1 LKFYKKKTKKV
12 LALYKTNDNMLPK
25 KNKRA
30 FMEKFKKIFDFTII
44 RKLRKVNGFTIAGL
58 SEKSGVS
65 TAVISK
71 LERNQTRVE
80 LETLYRLGKVFG
92 ISSSE
97 LIKLAEHKTSQ
108 VADESN
114 YESDGFVFRR
124 VRFGNIKCM
133 LGEAI
138 SGKGVSRPDIHAD
151 EYEICWCLDGKV
163 KITLPNEEH
172 ILEKGKSV
180 QFDAVLEHTYEALSN
195 CKILIIHVAKSN
207 RF

>member
-1 LKFYKKKTKKV
+1 MVIYPSRTTKR
-12 LALYKTNDNMLPK
+12 L
-25 KNKRA
+25 
-30 FMEKFKKIFDFTII
+30 FMETFKTIFDFSII
-44 RKLRKVNGFTIAGL
+44 RDLRKVNGFTIAEL
-58 SEKSGVS
+58 SSQSGVS

-92 ISSSE
+92 ITPSE
-97 LIKLAEHKTSQ
+97 LIKLSEHKTSQ
-108 VADESN
+108 VVDESN

-124 VRFGNIKCM
+124 VSFGNIKCM
-133 LGEAI
+133 IGEAI

-151 EYEICWCLDGKV
+151 EYEICWCLDGDV

-172 ILEKGKSV
+172 ILIEGKSV

-195 CKILIIHVAKSN
+195 CRILIIHVAKSN

>member
-1 LKFYKKKTKKV
+1 LRKAKKV
-12 LALYKTNDNMLPK
+12 LALYKTNDNVVF
-25 KNKRA
+25 KNEKGL
-30 FMEKFKKIFDFTII
+30 FMETFKTIFDFSII
-44 RKLRKVNGFTIAGL
+44 RNLRKVNCYTIAEL
-58 SEKSGVS
+58 SSKSGVS

-92 ISSSE
+92 ITPSE

-114 YESDGFVFRR
+114 YESDGFFFRR
-124 VRFGNIKCM
+124 VSFGNIKCM
-133 LGEAI
+133 VGEAI
-138 SGKGVSRPDIHAD
+138 AGKGISRPDIHAD
-151 EYEICWCLDGKV
+151 EYETCWCLDGKV

-172 ILEKGKSV
+172 VLEKGRSV

-195 CKILIIHVAKSN
+195 CRILIIHVAKSN